1 MAEEKTDSKKKIRNI
16 TFRVLKA
23 MIKAVIVYA
32 LYFFLMQFLAPV
44 SELVPG
50 FQQLVETF
58 VIVYIVLMV
67 LGTLT
72 SGTIFQYFFNTAQS
86 LYVMLYLL
94 LSLNGGTLSVGF
106 ENVSLMVDLRL
117 FLMIV
122 ILLSLLGLAKSVLQA
137 VNFLNERA
145 EYGRI

>member
-16 TFRVLKA
+16 TFMVLKA
-23 MIKAVIVYA
+23 TMKAVIVYA

-44 SELVPG
+44 SEFVPG

-94 LSLNGGTLSVGF
+94 LSLNGGTLSVDF